1 MVLAFSFQE
10 EKEKEEMAELVFL
23 EITLVLGLRQ
33 DIYSASNYFSTEPA
47 DTMLTV
53 EIT

>member
-1 MVLAFSFQE
+1 MVLSFSFQE

-23 EITLVLGLRQ
+23 EIILILGLRQ
-33 DIYSASNYFSTEPA
+33 DVYSASNYFCTEPA

-53 EIT
+53 EVP

>member
-23 EITLVLGLRQ
+23 EITSIFLHNV
-33 DIYSASNYFSTEPA
+33 DS
-47 DTMLTV
+47 
-53 EIT
+53 

>member
-23 EITLVLGLRQ
+23 EMTLILALRQ
-33 DIYSASNYFSTEPA
+33 DIYSASNYFSTQC
-47 DTMLTV
+47 
-53 EIT
+53 

>member
-23 EITLVLGLRQ
+23 EITLSLGLRQ
-33 DIYSASNYFSTEPA
+33 DVYILPRTIFLQSQQ
-47 DTMLTV
+47 
-53 EIT
+53 IQC

>member
-33 DIYSASNYFSTEPA
+33 DINSASNYFPQSQQ
-47 DTMLTV
+47 
-53 EIT
+53 IQC